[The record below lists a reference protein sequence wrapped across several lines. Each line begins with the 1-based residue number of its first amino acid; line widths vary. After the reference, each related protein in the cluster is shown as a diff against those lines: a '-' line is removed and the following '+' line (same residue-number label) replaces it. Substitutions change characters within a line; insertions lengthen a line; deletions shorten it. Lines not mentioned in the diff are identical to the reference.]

1 MISNQITI
9 HIFHSTL
16 IIQEVCMTNLKNNSY
31 DVGTVINGAIGSE
44 DNYCMGYG
52 NPGANGNGY
61 ITTIK
66 LSVGL
71 VNVDQSNRKYVHQG
85 IPLDIG
91 TAGIVSYDRC
101 ETNDAYIGAINM
113 LTASS
118 FTGMNGAVWGYDLA
132 VADNLRSDLLYYEKW
147 MDGSVTPVYNILPLL
162 DTTQRLFG
170 TADNR
175 RFTPLPGSM
184 VICAN
189 KNCTPDTMNTSAWA
203 WSFIALS
210 FLDNRISGS
219 NLFIEDCNYFPGD
232 WSEDQV
238 CQELYKTMQSV
249 TKCVVL
255 CGEDQRVK
263 YKEIFI
269 GFKYVRIE
277 AGQIGCSLACAPYVT
292 LARNAIPNGIKPADL
307 MNFSIGQWE
316 KALNLPPLSEIA
328 EYQKGHLEMG
338 SLTRSDAILSPA

>member
-1 MISNQITI
+1 MS
-9 HIFHSTL
+9 
-16 IIQEVCMTNLKNNSY
+16 SY
-31 DVGTVINGAIGSE
+31 DVASVINGAIGSE

-61 ITTIK
+61 ITTVK

-71 VNVDQSNRKYVHQG
+71 VNINDSDKRLIKQG
-85 IPLDIG
+85 ISLDIG

-132 VADNLRSDLLYYEKW
+132 VADNLRNGLIYNETWK
-147 MDGSVTPVYNILPLL
+147 DGTTTPVYNISPLL

-170 TADNR
+170 TAASR

-189 KNCTPDTMNTSAWA
+189 KNSTPDPTQTPAWV
-203 WSFIALS
+203 WSFIALA
-210 FLDNRISGS
+210 FLDNRESGS
-219 NLFIEDCNYFPGD
+219 NLFIEDCNYFPGSM
-232 WSEDQV
+232 SEYDV
-238 CQELYKTMQSV
+238 YKNLFDTMQSV

-255 CGEDQRVK
+255 CGEDQNVK
-263 YKEIFI
+263 YKEIFV
-269 GFKYVRIE
+269 GFKYIRVE
-277 AGQIGCSLACAPYVT
+277 QNQIGCALACAPYVT
-292 LARNAIPNGIKPADL
+292 LAKGAIPSGIRPSDL
-307 MNFSIGQWE
+307 MGFSIGDWE
-316 KALNLPPLSEIA
+316 KTLLLDSLPDIP
-328 EYQKGHLEMG
+328 EYQKGHLDIN
-338 SLTRSDAILSPA
+338 SLAKQEQQMSPA